1 VDLFLQDGKHM
12 AAVITVTGIGK
23 IQRDFIVRG
32 TIALSGTYPT
42 GGDTLNFFTANF
54 RLGVDGIKS
63 SFPPSS
69 ILCWSQQSQGSGT
82 TSQYWYRGLLGTTAA
97 NCAIQVMTG
106 AAAQSGGAEFSAGAY
121 PAGVTGDVIA
131 FEAFFPS
138 Y

>member
-1 VDLFLQDGKHM
+1 M
-12 AAVITVTGIGK
+12 AAAITVTGINK

-32 TIALSGTYPT
+32 TIALSGNYPT
-42 GGDTLNFFTANF
+42 GGDTLNFFTAQF

-63 SFPPSS
+63 SFAPSS
-69 ILCWSQQSQGSGT
+69 LFIWSNQAQGAGT
-82 TSQYWYRGLLGTTAA
+82 TSQYWYRGLIGTTAA
-97 NCAIQVMTG
+97 NCAIQVITG

-131 FEAFFPS
+131 FEAFFPG

>member
-1 VDLFLQDGKHM
+1 M
-12 AAVITVTGIGK
+12 AAVITVTGINK

-32 TIALSGTYPT
+32 TIALSGNYPT
-42 GGDTLNFFTANF
+42 GGDTLNFLTATF

-69 ILCWSQQSQGSGT
+69 IFIWSMQSQGAGT
-82 TSQYWYRGLLGTTAA
+82 VSQYWYRGLIGTTAA
-97 NCAIQVMTG
+97 NCAIQVLTG

-121 PAGVTGDVIA
+121 PAGVAGDVIE
-131 FEAFFPS
+131 FEAFFPA